1 MKRAAIASIAAGLG
15 LVCAEAE
22 VASAADGLVCPPPG
36 SAWLRVT
43 FAGDGFTAALRA
55 GVVEQLAAELRRHGL
70 ILCEGVGVG
79 EAEHSS
85 EAGPLAEI
93 GLTLTPDSVLSLE
106 VRDAVTDK
114 RITRALPLGSVPRD
128 ALALSITLAAEELL
142 HASWIEAALAPAST
156 PTGAAVVAPAKAV
169 PAAVRAVNAEEIA
182 RMPQVASP
190 EPGSRTTTAAVAV
203 LGAVDRSTGAQAAS
217 GQTDLGGDVRFS
229 YGGRLAISARVG
241 VREAQDVTS
250 AHGTVRG
257 SELLAGLGAA
267 YAIVPRDA
275 AWGGEIGARVDA
287 LDVTFSGTPSAGAQP
302 LSGLS
307 GSRLGVLVGGA
318 LGGWGRLGGPWR
330 VVAEAVVGA
339 PVRAVTAIDDGATA
353 TGVAGV
359 SIGGALGVAATLF

>member
-1 MKRAAIASIAAGLG
+1 MKRAAIGSIAAGLA

-22 VASAADGLVCPPPG
+22 VASAADGLVCPPAG

-55 GVVEQLAAELRRHGL
+55 RVVEQLAADLRRHGL
-70 ILCEGVGVG
+70 ILCEGEG
-79 EAEHSS
+79 EADNSS
-85 EAGPLAEI
+85 RAGPLAEI
-93 GLTLTPDSVLSLE
+93 GLTLAPDSVLSLE

-128 ALALSITLAAEELL
+128 ALGLSVTLAAEELL
-142 HASWIEAALAPAST
+142 HASWIEAALAPASA
-156 PTGAAVVAPAKAV
+156 PSGAAVVVAPPKPV

-203 LGAVDRSTGAQAAS
+203 LGAIERSTGAQAAS

-229 YGGRLAISARVG
+229 YGGRLAVSARVG
-241 VREAQDVTS
+241 VREAPDVTS

-275 AWGGEIGARVDA
+275 TWGGEIGARVDA
-287 LDVTFSGTPSAGAQP
+287 LDVTFSGIPSGGAQP
-302 LSGLS
+302 AS

-339 PVRAVTAIDDGATA
+339 PVRAVTASDEGATA